1 MKRLITFCLAM
12 MSCFIVNAKTPI
24 LKSEDKKVDMNWKII
39 SPKQLVTYKAHE
51 FKHDFNKDGVKETIV
66 VCLDTPVPFLEIYGI
81 HNDKVYRLAIS
92 ANDIENLVDEF
103 GGINEGVHVQITSID
118 LDNDNRDELIIT
130 IGNKLIDT
138 YSIIYKVRHSDS
150 LPFVRIAVLYCP
162 REQMLITN
170 NKEIYCPIGFQGLG
184 NWHKMHN
191 GRIITNGEATL

>member
-24 LKSEDKKVDMNWKII
+24 LKSIDKRWKII
-39 SPKQLVTYKAHE
+39 SPKQLKSSKQLL
-51 FKHDFNKDGVKETIV
+51 FKTDFNKDGIKEEIRV
-66 VCLDTPVPFLEIYGI
+66 RIGNQGILEIHGFQNNRG
-81 HNDKVYRLAIS
+81 HNLNIPYSETEFSYL
-92 ANDIENLVDEF
+92 DEF
-103 GGINEGVHVQITSID
+103 GGMKEDYHIQITSID
-118 LDNDNRDELIIT
+118 LDNDNKDELIIT

-184 NWHKMHN
+184 NWYKMHN
-191 GRIITNGEATL
+191 GRIITNGEDTL

>member
-66 VCLDTPVPFLEIYGI
+66 VCLDTPQPFLDIHGI
-81 HNDKVYRLAIS
+81 HNDKVYRLAIY

-103 GGINEGVHVQITSID
+103 GGINEGIYVQITSID

-130 IGNKLIDT
+130 IGDMLVDT
-138 YSIIYKVRHSDS
+138 YSFIYKVRTSDT
-150 LPFVRIAVLYCP
+150 LPFVRLAALGCTGSPMI
-162 REQMLITN
+162 ITR
-170 NKEIYCPIGFQGLG
+170 NKEIWCRIGFQGLG
-184 NWHKMHN
+184 NWYKMHN
-191 GRIITNGEATL
+191 GRIITNGQNTL

>member
-39 SPKQLVTYKAHE
+39 SFKQLVTYKVHE

-66 VCLDTPVPFLEIYGI
+66 VHLGTPQPFLEIHGI
-81 HNDKVYRLAIS
+81 HNDKGYPLAID

-103 GGINEGVHVQITSID
+103 GINEGVHVQITSID

-184 NWHKMHN
+184 NRYKMHN
-191 GRIITNGEATL
+191 GRIITNGEDTL